1 MGLKF
6 IDWFFDDFMNGILEA
21 MKCAVVLIL
30 IIVAFPIWIVPF
42 LYWYF
47 AEYEGKPKEEAE
59 ENANVLI
66 QNPSWIYETHFD
78 PEREELYKYV
88 EKALGFKL
96 FVWQK
101 SYIEVGEFRRGG
113 FTTAEHLKTLLNV
126 DYLPLDFTKRATN
139 LKMDIER
146 REIRNIQEKLTEAGI
161 PTRTIFW
168 CEADKRKYEERKI
181 MIETEE
187 KRKNEV
193 QSYFR

>member
-6 IDWFFDDFMNGILEA
+6 IDWFFDDFMNGIWDA
-21 MKCAVVLIL
+21 MKCALVLII

-66 QNPSWIYETHFD
+66 QNPSWIYETYFD
-78 PEREELYKYV
+78 QEREELYKRI

-96 FVWQK
+96 FAWQK
-101 SYIEVGEFRRGG
+101 SYIETGFFRKYGN
-113 FTTAEHLKTLLNV
+113 TTAVCLANLLDV
-126 DYLPLDFTKRATN
+126 DGKPIDFTAMPTSNRA
-139 LKMDIER
+139 DIYR
-146 REIRNIQEKLTEAGI
+146 RELRSIQEKLTEAGI

-168 CEADKRKYEERKI
+168 CEADKQRYKEREI
-181 MIETEE
+181 MIEAEE
-187 KRKNEV
+187 KRKDEV